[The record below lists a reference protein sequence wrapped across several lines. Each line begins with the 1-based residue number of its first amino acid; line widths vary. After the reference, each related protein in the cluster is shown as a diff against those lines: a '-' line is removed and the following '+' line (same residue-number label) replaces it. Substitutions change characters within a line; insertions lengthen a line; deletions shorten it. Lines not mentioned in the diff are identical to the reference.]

1 MSLRFLHTSDV
12 HLLDLSGVSLRRYLN
27 KRLTG
32 RVNLALKRGRSHDPR
47 LFKRML
53 EMAPVLKVD
62 RVVVTGDLTNLALE
76 TEFALVQRTLQA
88 SPVPVTVIPGNHDTY
103 TRGSVR
109 AGRFE
114 SYLSD
119 FMEGERVGRAAYPF
133 MQRHGDLA
141 IIGVSTAI
149 ASLPL
154 YAVGQVGADQLL
166 RLGKLLDAAKLEGM
180 RRVVLIHHPVVDGVS
195 AARHDLID
203 RSAFGRLIAEHGAE
217 LVLHGHEHFNVDTA
231 LAGPSGGTVPVHGIS
246 SGTSVSAKPGRE
258 ACFSVY
264 DATADTIRREL
275 YQWNGSEFRARHV

>member
-53 EMAPVLKVD
+53 EMAPMLKVD

-76 TEFALVQRTLQA
+76 PEFALVQSTLRSA
-88 SPVPVTVIPGNHDTY
+88 GVPVTVIPGNHDTY

-166 RLGKLLDAAKLEGM
+166 RLGKLLDAAKAESM

-203 RSAFGRLIAEHGAE
+203 RSAFARVIAEHGAE

-231 LAGPSGGTVPVHGIS
+231 LTGRSGPVPVHGIS

-275 YQWNGSEFRARHV
+275 YQWNGSEFRARH

>member
-1 MSLRFLHTSDV
+1 MSLRFLHTSDI
-12 HLLDLSGVSLRRYLN
+12 HLLDLSGVSPWRYLN

-32 RVNLALKRGRSHDPR
+32 RVNLALKRQRSHDGK
-47 LFKRML
+47 LFDRMMDL
-53 EMAPVLKVD
+53 VPQLRVD
-62 RVVVTGDLTNLALE
+62 RLVVTGDLTNLALE
-76 TEFALVQRTLQA
+76 PEFELVQRTLRA
-88 SPVPVTVIPGNHDTY
+88 APVPTTVIPGNHDTY

-114 SYLSD
+114 SFLSD
-119 FMEGERVGRAAYPF
+119 FMEGERIGRAAYPF
-133 MQRHGDLA
+133 FQRHGDLA

-154 YAVGQVGADQLL
+154 YAVGQVGADQLV
-166 RLGKLLDAAKLEGM
+166 RLSKLLEATGAAGL

-195 AARHDLID
+195 GARHDLVD
-203 RSAFGRLIAEHGAE
+203 RSGFARVLAEHGAD
-217 LVLHGHEHFNVDTA
+217 LVLHGHEHVTIDTT
-231 LAGPSGGTVPVHGIS
+231 LPGPAGPIPIHGIS

-275 YQWNGSEFRARHV
+275 YTWNGSEFQARHD